1 MNRCFYCYKELG
13 EGHKDFHPNCARKF
27 FGTADAPLLEYRRE
41 DLDAL
46 AAQVIQAQTSL
57 TGVQPKLS
65 LNLHKHEGSNRRT
78 SEWRAELA
86 RAFLSEEEEDEVNRL
101 TIVGLWG
108 DFIFKPQ
115 TDTYPELP
123 ENEDLTMHMAEVARI
138 KVVPHSLIR
147 LADNTLGY
155 ITHRIDRTK
164 KGEKIDM
171 EDLCQLTLHPTEY
184 KYKSSCEQIAKTIVA
199 YSSMPKLDLV
209 NFMQVLLFSFIT
221 GNNDMHLKNFSL
233 YRPKKLYQL
242 TPAYDLLNVAI
253 VNPKDKDE
261 LALTLNGKKSRLK
274 LSDFLKASATM
285 GIEENV
291 TMQLI
296 ASMKNALP
304 AWVELINNSFLSKDM
319 KEAYLELIDKRIKA
333 LSND

>member
-1 MNRCFYCYKELG
+1 MCKCLYCYKELD
-13 EGHKDFHPNCARKF
+13 EGQKDFHPRCVRKF

-65 LNLHKHEGSNRRT
+65 LNLHKHEGC
-78 SEWRAELA
+78 
-86 RAFLSEEEEDEVNRL
+86 NRL
-101 TIVGLWG
+101 TIVWLWG

-115 TDTYPELP
+115 TDAYPELP
-123 ENEDLTMHMAEVARI
+123 ENEDLTMHMAEAARI

-147 LADNTLGY
+147 LADGSLGY
-155 ITHRIDRTK
+155 ITRRIDRTK

-171 EDLCQLTLHPTEY
+171 EDMCQLTLHPTEY
-184 KYKSSCEQIAKTIVA
+184 KYKSSCEQIAKTIA
-199 YSSMPKLDLV
+199 TYSSTPKLDLV

-242 TPAYDLLNVAI
+242 TPAYDLLNIAI
-253 VNPKDKDE
+253 ANPKDKEE
-261 LALTLNGKKSRLK
+261 LALTLNDKKSRLK
-274 LSDFLKASATM
+274 LADFLMASVSM
-285 GIEENV
+285 GIEERI
-291 TMQLI
+291 TLQLI
-296 ASMKNALP
+296 DNMRKALP
-304 AWVELINNSFLSKDM
+304 TWEDLIADSFLSEEM
-319 KEAYLELIDKRIKA
+319 KVAYLELIQKRLKV
-333 LSND
+333 LTTK

>member
-1 MNRCFYCYKELG
+1 MCKCLYCYKELD
-13 EGHKDFHPNCARKF
+13 EGQKDFHPRCVRKF

-65 LNLHKHEGSNRRT
+65 LSLHKHEGC
-78 SEWRAELA
+78 
-86 RAFLSEEEEDEVNRL
+86 NRL

-115 TDTYPELP
+115 TDAYPELP
-123 ENEDLTMHMAEVARI
+123 ENEDLTMHMAEAARI

-147 LADNTLGY
+147 LADGSLGY
-155 ITHRIDRTK
+155 ITRRIDRTK

-171 EDLCQLTLHPTEY
+171 EDMCQLTLHPTEY
-184 KYKSSCEQIAKTIVA
+184 KYKSSCEQIAKTIA
-199 YSSMPKLDLV
+199 TYSSTPKLDLV

-242 TPAYDLLNVAI
+242 TPAYDLLNIAI
-253 VNPKDKDE
+253 ANPKDKEE

-274 LSDFLKASATM
+274 LADFLMASVSM
-285 GIEENV
+285 GIEERI
-291 TMQLI
+291 TLQLI
-296 ASMKNALP
+296 DNMRKALP
-304 AWVELINNSFLSKDM
+304 TWEDLIADSFLSEEM
-319 KEAYLELIDKRIKA
+319 KVAYLELIQKRLKV
-333 LSND
+333 LTTK

>member
-1 MNRCFYCYKELG
+1 MNRCLYCYKELG

-65 LNLHKHEGSNRRT
+65 LNLYKHEGS
-78 SEWRAELA
+78 
-86 RAFLSEEEEDEVNRL
+86 NRL

-147 LADNTLGY
+147 LADSTLGY

-184 KYKSSCEQIAKTIVA
+184 KYKSSYEQIAKTIVA

-253 VNPKDKDE
+253 VNPKDKEE

-304 AWVELINNSFLSKDM
+304 AWAELINSSFLSKDM
-319 KEAYLELIDKRIKA
+319 KEAYLELIDKRMKV